1 MARRL
6 GKKSGLLEGE
16 KKGIQKDKKEGIKEG
31 EKKGR
36 QEEKIEMAKKSLEEG
51 LSIELIVKL
60 TGLSKEEIEKL

>member
-1 MARRL
+1 LARRL
-6 GKKSGLLEGE
+6 GKKAGLL
-16 KKGIQKDKKEGIKEG
+16 EG